1 MTQFSRTEMLIGAPA
16 LSRLHAARVAV
27 FGVGG
32 VGGFTAEALVRAGV
46 GSIDLIDNDT
56 VALTNLNRQIIAL
69 HSTLGRSKVQVMAER
84 LRDINPEVRITCHEM
99 FYLPE
104 NADSI
109 DLAQFDYIVDA
120 VDTVAAKLELITRA
134 HALGKPI
141 ISAMGAGNKLDP
153 TKIVITDIYKTATC
167 PLARVI
173 RTQCKKRGIRRL
185 KVAYSTEPALKP
197 EETQEETSR
206 RATPGSMS
214 FVPSVMGLIIAG
226 EVVRELCGL

>member
-1 MTQFSRTEMLIGAPA
+1 MNQFSRTEMLIGSAA
-16 LSRLHAARVAV
+16 MARLQAARVAV

-46 GSIDLIDNDT
+46 GSIDIIDNDT

-84 LRDINPEVRITCHEM
+84 LRDINPEVRVVCHEM

-109 DLAQFDYIVDA
+109 DLSQYDYIVDA

-134 HALGKPI
+134 DALGKPI
-141 ISAMGAGNKLDP
+141 ICAMGAGNKLDP
-153 TKIVITDIYKTATC
+153 TKIVITDIYKTDTC

-173 RTQCKKRGIRRL
+173 RAQCKKRHIGRL

-197 EETQEETSR
+197 AGTEEDTSR

-226 EVVRELCGL
+226 EVVKDLTR

>member
-1 MTQFSRTEMLIGAPA
+1 MNQFARTEMLIGSAA
-16 LSRLHAARVAV
+16 MEKLRTARVAV

-46 GSIDLIDNDT
+46 GSIDLIDSDT
-56 VALTNLNRQIIAL
+56 VSLTNLNRQIIAL
-69 HSTLGRSKVQVMAER
+69 HSTLGRSKVQVMEAR
-84 LRDINPEVRITCHEM
+84 LLDINPQVQVTCHEM

-109 DLAQFDYIVDA
+109 DLSLYDYVVDA
-120 VDTVAAKLELITRA
+120 VDTVAAKLELIIRCDV
-134 HALGKPI
+134 LQKPLI
-141 ISAMGAGNKLDP
+141 CAMGAGNKLDP
-153 TKIVITDIYKTATC
+153 TKIVITDIYKTDTC

-173 RTQCKKRGIRRL
+173 RAQCKKRGILRL

-197 EETQEETSR
+197 QGGQEDDGR

-226 EVVRELCGL
+226 EVVRELTQA